1 MSNATFTLGILLCGL
16 LVSMILFVLFGQI
29 TVKKLRKNPATKLEL
44 GMEFAS
50 GWDIL
55 NVAQSLALPLKLVRK
70 FRESPLSFLSS
81 NPDLLIQHTSKFDRI
96 LAFVFYWTYMVTS
109 ILLLIWVFL
118 VLTGT
123 LE

>member
-1 MSNATFTLGILLCGL
+1 MSNVTLTLGILLCGL
-16 LVSMILFVLFGQI
+16 LISMILFVLFGQI
-29 TVKKLRKNPATKLEL
+29 TVKKLRKNPATKHEL
-44 GMEFAS
+44 GMEFVS

-70 FRESPLSFLSS
+70 FRESPLSYLSS

-96 LAFVFYWTYMVTS
+96 LASIFYWTYTATA

-118 VLTGT
+118 VLTGL